1 MLNIEKMP
9 FKWVK
14 NIMKKIKDRQ
24 DELTRRK
31 IKALEKK
38 AYDYYLTLYLNE
50 NAGKVVFHPDLYLS
64 GRIVCV
70 PARKKAIVEVR
81 RIVVQGPERIN
92 QCYKILLE
100 NARELEKAQ
109 RAKRA

>member
-9 FKWVK
+9 FKWVQ
-14 NIMKKIKDRQ
+14 NIMKKIEERQ

-31 IKALEKK
+31 IKALKKK

-50 NAGKVVFHPDLYLS
+50 NAGKVDFHPDLYIKRFILC
-64 GRIVCV
+64 I
-70 PARKKAIVEVR
+70 PAQRKATAEIR
-81 RIVVQGPERIN
+81 RIVEQGPDRIN

-100 NARELEKAQ
+100 NARELEKEQ